1 MSVAARKYEA
11 DAYIVVVPKPSK
23 GVLGFKRYA
32 DDDTGPDDRGQYMFW
47 IKIGDSAS
55 PMDRLQKYLNPDQ
68 AHNRAPALSHN
79 SLGLVHLTNCPST
92 KPGKDLERKH
102 LRQVGVTD
110 TEWHA
115 LYAADKDG
123 AAKLCVALHD
133 FLKKFP
139 PNSNPA
145 AGTFDDFSLIFGSL
159 IDNRFQNNQV
169 DGREVLIAPSRV
181 YAIYVLVTPNTN
193 TTNVGVATMIRSAE
207 TPHITSYALMAERF
221 KTLMPSF
228 SFNGF
233 RVDTK
238 QQMPAVVE
246 MMQEKLR
253 ELLDFTMSEY
263 GCQWEEYE
271 DGWFVVEGE
280 QMPTYLLDQFV
291 DWFDEGPVDLLAY
304 NREPNK
310 FPLPERIWSKPGILK
325 KMDKMEEDKKH

>member
-1 MSVAARKYEA
+1 MSAAAKKYEA

-32 DDDTGPDDRGQYMFW
+32 DDDTAPDARGQYMFW

-55 PMDRLQKYLNPDQ
+55 PMDRLQKYPNPDQ
-68 AHNRAPALSHN
+68 A
-79 SLGLVHLTNCPST
+79 LGLVHLTKCSST
-92 KPGKDLERKH
+92 KPGKDLERLH
-102 LRQVGVTD
+102 LRQIGETD

-123 AAKLCVALHD
+123 ATKLCDALHH
-133 FLKKFP
+133 LLIQCRPTSP
-139 PNSNPA
+139 PTE
-145 AGTFDDFSLIFGSL
+145 TFDDFSLVFGTL

-181 YAIYVLVTPNTN
+181 YAIYLLVTPNTN
-193 TTNVGVATMIRSAE
+193 TTNVGVATGNATRYSISIRSAE

-238 QQMPAVVE
+238 QQMPVVVE

-253 ELLDFTMSEY
+253 ELLDFTTSEY

-280 QMPTYLLDQFV
+280 QMPAFLLDQFV

-325 KMDKMEEDKKH
+325 KMDKMEEDKKHQG